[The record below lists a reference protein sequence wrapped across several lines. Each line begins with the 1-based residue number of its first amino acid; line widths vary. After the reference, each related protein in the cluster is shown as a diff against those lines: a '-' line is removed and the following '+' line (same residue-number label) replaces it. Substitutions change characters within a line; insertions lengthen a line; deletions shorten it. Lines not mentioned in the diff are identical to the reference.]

1 MYIRIYIYIYII
13 YIYICIYICIYIYMY
28 IYLFICLFIDIC
40 MHTGVSTW
48 HAAPGGPSRAIRA
61 GHVVDVYGAFDD
73 CSSAREIHS

>member
-1 MYIRIYIYIYII
+1 
-13 YIYICIYICIYIYMY
+13 MY